1 MSFQVAASG
10 RQVLLFSGYK
20 VTHTFIVDDNDAASK
35 RRFRS
40 ASASYVEYS
49 VQGPDREDMIS
60 KGNWNGN
67 SLRTG
72 LGFIY
77 YLRYSRLAYLK
88 S

>member
-1 MSFQVAASG
+1 M
-10 RQVLLFSGYK
+10 LLFSGYK
-20 VTHTFIVDDNDAASK
+20 VAHTFIVDDNDAASK

-40 ASASYVEYS
+40 ASDSYVEYS

-60 KGNWNGN
+60 KGNWNGNWNGN

-77 YLRYSRLAYLK
+77 YLRYSRLAYPK